1 MLPSSKSFIAIL
13 TATATATCLVVLCVT
28 PRVPLILCK
37 HRRDEMKVSFSI
49 RDIIATPGHVKLPYE
64 PVSPISPIKG
74 PRAKKSILPDFLRRE
89 RRKSEG
95 YR

>member
-1 MLPSSKSFIAIL
+1 
-13 TATATATCLVVLCVT
+13 
-28 PRVPLILCK
+28 
-37 HRRDEMKVSFSI
+37 MKVSFSI

-64 PVSPISPIKG
+64 PISPISPIKG

>member
-1 MLPSSKSFIAIL
+1 
-13 TATATATCLVVLCVT
+13 
-28 PRVPLILCK
+28 
-37 HRRDEMKVSFSI
+37 MKVSFSI
-49 RDIIATPGHVKLPYE
+49 RDIIATPGHVKLP
-64 PVSPISPIKG
+64 PIKG